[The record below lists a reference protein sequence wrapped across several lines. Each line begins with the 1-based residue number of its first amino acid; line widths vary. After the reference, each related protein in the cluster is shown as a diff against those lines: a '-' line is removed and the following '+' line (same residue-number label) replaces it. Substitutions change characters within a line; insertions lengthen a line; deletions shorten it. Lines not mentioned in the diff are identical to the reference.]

1 MLLRSGA
8 AVVLVALLYTAAH
21 LAGQGPSFDLLI
33 RNGRVVDGTGS
44 PWFSADLAVRGDTI
58 VAIGPQLDGTAARTI
73 DARNAIVSPGFIDLH
88 VHAFG
93 TTGPPPDPMPIV
105 ELPTADNYI
114 RQGVTTLIG
123 GHDGFSPIEL
133 RPALDRVA
141 ATGISPNV
149 GAFVGH
155 GSVRQAVL
163 GDANRAPS
171 AVELER
177 MRGLVRSAVS
187 DGAFG
192 MSTGLFY
199 VPAVFADTVE
209 VVELAKV
216 ARFHISHMRDE
227 AALVVDSVRENIRVG
242 EDGGI
247 PTQVT
252 HHKAVGKAAWGKTV
266 ETLQLI
272 DNARQRGIDVTLDV
286 YPYTASATSI
296 QAALIP
302 TWAQEGGRESMLT
315 RLRDPSTRGRIV
327 TETAQFIREER
338 GGGDPH
344 NVQISQCAWKANL
357 DGKRL
362 DDIAVERGLTRSV
375 EDAAA
380 TALWLVENGGCGGI
394 YHAIQEEDVQRVIRH
409 PAAMIA
415 SDGNPVVFGRGVP
428 HPRSYGTFVRVL
440 SRYVR
445 ELKVLALEDAVRK
458 MTSFPA
464 RRIGITDR
472 GVIRVG
478 MKADIVVFDAA
489 TVRDTATFESP
500 HRYAEGVVAV
510 FVNGVAVVE
519 NGNTTSARPGR
530 ILRKTDYM
538 P

>member
-1 MLLRSGA
+1 MPLRTGA
-8 AVVLVALLYTAAH
+8 AVVLLTLAYTVAR
-21 LAGQGPSFDLLI
+21 LAGQAPAYDLLI

-44 PWFSADLAVRGDTI
+44 PWFSADVAVRADMI
-58 VAIGPQLDGTAARTI
+58 AAVGPQLDGTAARTI
-73 DARNAIVSPGFIDLH
+73 DARNAVVSPGFIDLH

-93 TTGPPPDPMPIV
+93 GAGPPPDPMPIV

-123 GHDGFSPIEL
+123 GPDGFSPIAL

-171 AVELER
+171 SAELER
-177 MRGLVRSAVS
+177 MRGLVRGAMN

-199 VPAVFADTVE
+199 VPAVFAETME

-227 AALVVDSVRENIRVG
+227 AARVVDSVRENIRVG

-252 HHKAVGKAAWGKTV
+252 HHKTVGKAAWGKTT
-266 ETLQLI
+266 ETLRLI
-272 DNARQRGIDVTLDV
+272 DEARQRGIDVTLDV
-286 YPYTASATSI
+286 YPYTASSTTI
-296 QAALIP
+296 QAALVP
-302 TWAQEGGRESMLT
+302 TWAQEGGRESMLA
-315 RLRDPSTRGRIV
+315 RLRDATTRRRV
-327 TETAQFIREER
+327 MNEAAQLIREER

-344 NVQISQCAWKANL
+344 NVQISQCAWKPDL

-362 DDIAVERGLTRSV
+362 DDVAVERGLTRSV
-375 EDAAA
+375 DDAAD

-394 YHAIQEEDVQRVIRH
+394 YHAIHEDDVQRVIRH

-415 SDGNPVVFGRGVP
+415 SDGGPAIFGRGVP

-440 SRYVR
+440 GRYVR
-445 ELKVLALEDAVRK
+445 ELKILGLEDAVRK

-478 MKADIVVFDAA
+478 MKADLVVFDPA

-500 HRYAEGVVAV
+500 HQYAEGVVAV
-510 FVNGVAVVE
+510 FVNGVAVFE
-519 NGNTTSARPGR
+519 NGRMTGARPGR
-530 ILRKTDYM
+530 ILRKTDYT